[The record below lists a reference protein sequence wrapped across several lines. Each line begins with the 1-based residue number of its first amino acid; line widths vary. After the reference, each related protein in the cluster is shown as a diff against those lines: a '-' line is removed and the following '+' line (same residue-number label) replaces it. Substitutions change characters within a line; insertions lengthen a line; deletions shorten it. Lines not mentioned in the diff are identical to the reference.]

1 MRRRYLTSARQRE
14 LESQLT
20 ERDLDVLQRVSD
32 LRFVSGSQLA
42 RLCFADSPDQMAS
55 VRAARRALLR
65 LVKLGTL
72 GRLERPVGGVRAGS
86 AGFVYHLGLA
96 GQRLAV
102 ARGWQP
108 ERRARRSLTPGRLF
122 VRHTLAIA
130 ELHTRLMEG
139 DRAGRFELLE
149 LVAEP
154 SCWRKWDGIG
164 GQRSTLKPDSYVRLG
179 IGAYEDSYFLEVDR
193 GTEGSRAL
201 ECQLQLYLA
210 YHQSGREQAER
221 QVFPRVLWLVP
232 SEQRKAALVGSL
244 ARLPAEHWRLFQ
256 VARFDQAIDRL
267 TGNSTDTFT
276 DTDE

>member
-1 MRRRYLTSARQRE
+1 MWRPPCAARRPSTNHRPHPSAASGGPANAVASRLVGRVERRSASDLQRRAVSYQFATDYYCPLECQMRRRYLTSARQRE

-108 ERRARRSLTPGRLF
+108 ERRARRSPRGRRRA
-122 VRHTLAIA
+122 VAPRGRSSRSRSESLALSA
-130 ELHTRLMEG
+130 
-139 DRAGRFELLE
+139 
-149 LVAEP
+149 
-154 SCWRKWDGIG
+154 
-164 GQRSTLKPDSYVRLG
+164 
-179 IGAYEDSYFLEVDR
+179 
-193 GTEGSRAL
+193 
-201 ECQLQLYLA
+201 
-210 YHQSGREQAER
+210 SGRR
-221 QVFPRVLWLVP
+221 RRVPR
-232 SEQRKAALVGSL
+232 S
-244 ARLPAEHWRLFQ
+244 
-256 VARFDQAIDRL
+256 
-267 TGNSTDTFT
+267 
-276 DTDE
+276 